1 MIDQITIDKIKDAA
15 NVKDVLE
22 DFGYELKKKG
32 TKYHCLCP
40 FHDDH
45 NLGSFVVNPVKGTY
59 ACYSCGARGNS
70 IDFLM
75 NHEHFTYVKALQY
88 LGKKYDIDIEGAD
101 TIQVRKA
108 PPRPATPPREKLVLP
123 SRLVTQSMKNVN
135 DTPFVKWLRSL
146 PWDAPQR
153 ARIDEVL
160 WLYCVGRDKKGWS
173 LFWEIDDQKQV
184 LNGKLMKYRPDGHRD
199 KGEEDI
205 ACGRKPYTADWVHS
219 RLKRKKNPTDP
230 WPNPELFNP
239 DKQEE
244 HYTFFGMHLLDR
256 YPKATINV
264 VESEKTA
271 IICAIA
277 YGSLDYN
284 LWMACGGKTMLSN
297 ERMEPLFSRHRHV
310 VLYPDTDG
318 IDDWSEWI
326 KLLNQPDL
334 TIQREFFTRYY
345 KPELDG
351 PKADIADILIRWMCE
366 SSEGRPHYTHKDVQ
380 TVADIII
387 TTPALEQLID
397 RNDVPGAIAEGEP
410 FYTLT
415 PLQQRLRDAIESK
428 KKKLNLE
435 ITNEPE

>member
-15 NVKDVLE
+15 NVKDILE
-22 DFGYELKKKG
+22 DFGFELKKKG

-75 NHEHFTYVKALQY
+75 NHEHFTYIKALQY
-88 LGKKYDIDIEGAD
+88 LGKKYGIDIEGAD

-108 PPRPATPPREKLVLP
+108 PPRPAVPPREKLVLP
-123 SRLVTQSMKNVN
+123 SRLVAQSMKNVN

-160 WLYCVGRDKKGWS
+160 WLYCVGADPNGWS
-173 LFWEIDDQKQV
+173 VFWQVNEQKQV

-199 KGEEDI
+199 KGEDDV
-205 ACGRKPYTADWVHS
+205 ARGRKPYTTDWVHS
-219 RLKRKKNPTDP
+219 RLKRKKNANDP

-256 YPKATINV
+256 YPKATVNV

-318 IDDWSEWI
+318 IDDWAEWI

-366 SSEGRPHYTHKDVQ
+366 SNEGRPHYTHKEVQ

-387 TTPALEQLID
+387 ATPALEQLID
-397 RNDVPGAIAEGEP
+397 RNQVPGAIAEGEP

-415 PLQQRLRDAIESK
+415 PLQQQLRDAIESN
-428 KKKLNLE
+428 KKKLYSN
-435 ITNEPE
+435 PDGK

>member
-22 DFGYELKKKG
+22 DFGFELKKKG

-88 LGKKYDIDIEGAD
+88 LGKKYDIDVEGAD

-108 PPRPATPPREKLVLP
+108 PPRPAVTPREKLVLP
-123 SRLVTQSMKNVN
+123 SRLVAQSMKNVN
-135 DTPFVKWLRSL
+135 DTPFIKWLRSL

-160 WLYCVGRDKKGWS
+160 WLYCVGRDKRGWS

-205 ACGRKPYTADWVHS
+205 ARGRKPYTADWVHS

-284 LWMACGGKTMLSN
+284 LWMACGGKTWLSN

-318 IDDWSEWI
+318 MDDWAEWI

-334 TIQREFFTRYY
+334 NIQREFFTRYY

-351 PKADIADILIRWMCE
+351 PKADIADILIRWMTE
-366 SSEGRPHYTHKDVQ
+366 SHEGRPHYTHKEVQ

-387 TTPALEQLID
+387 ATPALEQLID
-397 RNDVPGAIAEGEP
+397 RNQMPGAIAEGEP

-415 PLQQRLRDAIESK
+415 PLQQQLHDAIENK
-428 KKKLNLE
+428 KKKLYSNPDG
-435 ITNEPE
+435 NE

>member
-15 NVKDVLE
+15 NVKDILE
-22 DFGYELKKKG
+22 DFGFELKKKG

-75 NHEHFTYVKALQY
+75 NHEHFTYIKALQY
-88 LGKKYDIDIEGAD
+88 LGKKYGIDIEGAD

-108 PPRPATPPREKLVLP
+108 PPRPAVPPREKLVLP
-123 SRLVTQSMKNVN
+123 SRLVAQSMKNVN

-160 WLYCVGRDKKGWS
+160 WLYCVGADPNGWS
-173 LFWEIDDQKQV
+173 VFWQVNEQKQV

-199 KGEEDI
+199 KGEDDI
-205 ACGRKPYTADWVHS
+205 ARGRKPYTTDWVHS
-219 RLKRKKNPTDP
+219 RLKRKKSPTDP

-256 YPKATINV
+256 YPKSTVNV

-318 IDDWSEWI
+318 MDDWAEWI

-334 TIQREFFTRYY
+334 TIQREFFTKYY

-351 PKADIADILIRWMCE
+351 TKADIADILIRWMTE
-366 SSEGRPHYTHKDVQ
+366 SHEGRPHYTHKEVQ
-380 TVADIII
+380 TVTDIII
-387 TTPALEQLID
+387 STPALEQLID
-397 RNDVPGAIAEGEP
+397 RNQMPGAIAEGEP

-428 KKKLNLE
+428 KKKLYD
-435 ITNEPE
+435 

>member
-15 NVKDVLE
+15 NVKDILE

-32 TKYHCLCP
+32 TKYDCLCP

-45 NLGSFVVNPVKGTY
+45 NLGSFKVNPVKGTY
-59 ACYSCGARGNS
+59 ACYSCGAYGNS

-75 NHEHFTYVKALQY
+75 HHEHFTYVKALQY
-88 LGKKYDIDIEGAD
+88 LGKKYGIYIEGAD

-108 PPRPATPPREKLVLP
+108 PPRPPVPPREKLVLP
-123 SRLVTQSMKNVN
+123 SRLVAQSMKNVN

-153 ARIDEVL
+153 ARIDQVL
-160 WLYCVGRDKKGWS
+160 WLYCVGADPNGWS
-173 LFWEIDDQKQV
+173 VFWQVNEQKQV

-199 KGEEDI
+199 KGEDDV
-205 ACGRKPYTADWVHS
+205 ARGRKPYTTDWVHS

-230 WPNPELFNP
+230 WPHPELFNP

-277 YGSLDYN
+277 YGSLEYN

-297 ERMEPLFSRHRHV
+297 DRMEPLFSRHRHV

-318 IDDWSEWI
+318 IDDWAEWI

-366 SSEGRPHYTHKDVQ
+366 TNEGRPHYTHKEVQ

-387 TTPALEQLID
+387 ATPALEQLID
-397 RNDVPGAIAEGEP
+397 RNQVPGAIAEGEP

-415 PLQQRLRDAIESK
+415 PLQQQLRDAIESN
-428 KKKLNLE
+428 KKKLYSKPDG
-435 ITNEPE
+435 NE

>member
-15 NVKDVLE
+15 NVKDILE

-32 TKYHCLCP
+32 TKYDCLCP

-45 NLGSFVVNPVKGTY
+45 NLGSFKVNPVKGTY
-59 ACYSCGARGNS
+59 ACYSCGAYGNS

-75 NHEHFTYVKALQY
+75 HHEHFTYIKALQY
-88 LGKKYDIDIEGAD
+88 LGKKYGIDIEGAD

-108 PPRPATPPREKLVLP
+108 PPRPAVPPREKLVLP
-123 SRLVTQSMKNVN
+123 SRLVAQSMKNVN

-153 ARIDEVL
+153 ARIDQVL
-160 WLYCVGRDKKGWS
+160 WLYCVGADPNGWS
-173 LFWEIDDQKQV
+173 VFWQVNEQKQV

-205 ACGRKPYTADWVHS
+205 ARGRKPYTTDWVHS

-318 IDDWSEWI
+318 MDDWAEWI

-334 TIQREFFTRYY
+334 TIQREFFTKYY

-351 PKADIADILIRWMCE
+351 PKADIADILIRWMTE
-366 SSEGRPHYTHKDVQ
+366 SHEGRPHYTHKEVQ
-380 TVADIII
+380 TVTDIII
-387 TTPALEQLID
+387 STPALEQLID
-397 RNDVPGAIAEGEP
+397 RNQVPGAIADGEP

-415 PLQQRLRDAIESK
+415 PLQQQLRDAIESK
-428 KKKLNLE
+428 KKKLY
-435 ITNEPE
+435 T

>member
-15 NVKDVLE
+15 NVKDILE
-22 DFGYELKKKG
+22 DFGFELKKKG

-75 NHEHFTYVKALQY
+75 NHEHFTYIKALQY
-88 LGKKYDIDIEGAD
+88 LGKKYGIDIEGAD

-108 PPRPATPPREKLVLP
+108 PPRPAVPPREKLVLP
-123 SRLVTQSMKNVN
+123 SRLVAQSMKNVN

-160 WLYCVGRDKKGWS
+160 WLYCVGRDKQGWS

-205 ACGRKPYTADWVHS
+205 ARGRKPYTADWVHS
-219 RLKRKKNPTDP
+219 RLKRKKNPADP
-230 WPNPELFNP
+230 WPNPEIFNP

-256 YPKATINV
+256 FPKATVNV

-271 IICAIA
+271 IVCAIA

-297 ERMEPLFSRHRHV
+297 ERMEPLFSQHRHV

-318 IDDWSEWI
+318 MDDWAEWI

-351 PKADIADILIRWMCE
+351 PKADIADILIRWMIE
-366 SSEGRPHYTHKDVQ
+366 SNEGRPHYTHKDVQ

-387 TTPALEQLID
+387 ATPAFEQLID
-397 RNDVPGAIAEGEP
+397 RNQVPGAIAEGEP

-435 ITNEPE
+435 IDNGE

>member
-1 MIDQITIDKIKDAA
+1 MIDQITIDKIKEAA

-75 NHEHFTYVKALQY
+75 NHEHFTYIKALQY

-108 PPRPATPPREKLVLP
+108 PPRPAVPPREKLVLP
-123 SRLVTQSMKNVN
+123 SRLVTQSMKNIN

-160 WLYCVGRDKKGWS
+160 WLYCVGRDKQGWS

-205 ACGRKPYTADWVHS
+205 ARGRKPYTADWVHS
-219 RLKRKKNPTDP
+219 RLKRKKKPTDP

-256 YPKATINV
+256 FPKATVNV

-271 IICAIA
+271 IVCAIA

-297 ERMEPLFSRHRHV
+297 ERMEPLFSQHRHV

-318 IDDWSEWI
+318 MDDWAEWI

-351 PKADIADILIRWMCE
+351 PKADIADILIRWMIE
-366 SSEGRPHYTHKDVQ
+366 SNEGRPHYTHKDVQ

-387 TTPALEQLID
+387 ATPALEQLID
-397 RNDVPGAIAEGEP
+397 RNQVPGAIADGEP

-415 PLQQRLRDAIESK
+415 PLQQQLRDAIENK
-428 KKKLNLE
+428 KKKLY
-435 ITNEPE
+435 TNPDGTE

>member
-15 NVKDVLE
+15 NVKDILE

-32 TKYHCLCP
+32 TKYDCLCP

-45 NLGSFVVNPVKGTY
+45 NLGSFKVNPVKGTY
-59 ACYSCGARGNS
+59 ACYSCGAYGNS

-75 NHEHFTYVKALQY
+75 HHEHFTYVKALQY
-88 LGKKYDIDIEGAD
+88 LGKKYGIDIEGAD

-108 PPRPATPPREKLVLP
+108 PPRPPVPPREKLVLP
-123 SRLVTQSMKNVN
+123 SRLVAQSMKNVN

-160 WLYCVGRDKKGWS
+160 WLYCVGRDRQGWS

-184 LNGKLMKYRPDGHRD
+184 LNGKLMKYRTDGHRD
-199 KGEEDI
+199 KGEEDV
-205 ACGRKPYTADWVHS
+205 ARGRKPYTTDWVAS
-219 RLKRKKNPTDP
+219 RLKRKKKPTDP
-230 WPNPELFNP
+230 LPHPELFDP

-244 HYTFFGMHLLDR
+244 HYTFFGMHLLNR

-277 YGSLDYN
+277 YGALEYN
-284 LWMACGGKTMLSN
+284 LWMACGGKTALSS
-297 ERMEPLFSRHRHV
+297 ERMEPLFSQHRHV

-318 IDDWSEWI
+318 IDDWAEWI

-351 PKADIADILIRWMCE
+351 AKADIADILIRWMRE

-387 TTPALEQLID
+387 ATPALEQLID
-397 RNDVPGAIAEGEP
+397 RNQVPGAIAEGEP

-415 PLQQRLRDAIESK
+415 PLQQQLRDAIESN
-428 KKKLNLE
+428 KKKLY
-435 ITNEPE
+435 TNTNGK

>member
-45 NLGSFVVNPVKGTY
+45 HLGSFVVNPIKGTY
-59 ACYSCGARGNS
+59 ACYSCGAMGNS

-75 NHEHFTYVKALQY
+75 NHEHYTYVKALQY
-88 LGKKYDIDIEGAD
+88 LGKKYDIAIEGAD

-108 PPRPATPPREKLVLP
+108 PPRPAVPPLEKLVLP
-123 SRLVTQSMKNVN
+123 SRLVAQSMKNVN

-160 WLYCVGRDKKGWS
+160 WLYCVGRDKRGWS
-173 LFWEIDDQKQV
+173 LFWQINDQKQV
-184 LNGKLMKYRPDGHRD
+184 LNGKLMKYKPDGHRD
-199 KGEEDI
+199 KGEDDV
-205 ACGRKPYTADWVHS
+205 ARGRKPYTTDWVHS
-219 RLKRKKNPTDP
+219 RLKRKKQPTDP

-244 HYTFFGMHLLDR
+244 QYTFFGMHLLNR

-297 ERMEPLFSRHRHV
+297 ERMEPLFSQHRHV

-318 IDDWSEWI
+318 IDDWAEWI

-366 SSEGRPHYTHKDVQ
+366 SNEGRPHYTHKEVK

-387 TTPALEQLID
+387 ATPALEQLID
-397 RNDVPGAIAEGEP
+397 RNQMPGAIADGEP
-410 FYTLT
+410 FYILT
-415 PLQQRLRDAIESK
+415 PLQQQLHDAIENK
-428 KKKLNLE
+428 KKQYDKY
-435 ITNEPE
+435 

>member
-1 MIDQITIDKIKDAA
+1 
-15 NVKDVLE
+15 
-22 DFGYELKKKG
+22 
-32 TKYHCLCP
+32 
-40 FHDDH
+40 
-45 NLGSFVVNPVKGTY
+45 
-59 ACYSCGARGNS
+59 
-70 IDFLM
+70 M

-88 LGKKYDIDIEGAD
+88 LGKKYGIDIEGAD

-108 PPRPATPPREKLVLP
+108 PPRPAVPPRKKLVLP
-123 SRLVTQSMKNVN
+123 SRLVAQSMKQVN

-160 WLYCVGRDKKGWS
+160 WLYCVGRDKRGWS
-173 LFWEIDDQKQV
+173 LFWQINDQKQV

-199 KGEEDI
+199 KGEDDI
-205 ACGRKPYTADWVHS
+205 ARGRQPYTTDWVHS
-219 RLKRKKNPTDP
+219 RLKRKKKPTDP
-230 WPNPELFNP
+230 WPHPELFNP
-239 DKQEE
+239 DEQEE
-244 HYTFFGMHLLDR
+244 QYTFFGMHLLNR

-271 IICAIA
+271 IVCAIA
-277 YGSLDYN
+277 YGAPEYN
-284 LWMACGGKTMLSN
+284 LWMACGGKSMLSN
-297 ERMEPLFSRHRHV
+297 DRMEPLFSQHRRV
-310 VLYPDTDG
+310 LLYPDTDG
-318 IDDWSEWI
+318 IDDWAEWI

-366 SSEGRPHYTHKDVQ
+366 SNEGRPHYTHKEVQ

-387 TTPALEQLID
+387 ATPALEQLID
-397 RNDVPGAIAEGEP
+397 RNQLPGALAEGEP

-415 PLQQRLRDAIESK
+415 PLQQQLRDAIESK
-428 KKKLNLE
+428 KKKLYSKTLE
-435 ITNEPE
+435 PNGE

>member
-1 MIDQITIDKIKDAA
+1 MIDQITIDKIKEAA

-22 DFGYELKKKG
+22 DFGYDLKKKG

-45 NLGSFVVNPVKGTY
+45 HLGSFVVNPVKGTY

-75 NHEHFTYVKALQY
+75 HHEHYTYVKALQY
-88 LGKKYDIDIEGAD
+88 LGKKYGIDIEGAD
-101 TIQVRKA
+101 GIEVRKA
-108 PPRPATPPREKLVLP
+108 PPRPDTPPLDTLVLP
-123 SRLVTQSMKNVN
+123 SRLVAQSMKNVN

-160 WLYCVGRDKKGWS
+160 WLYCVGRDKQGWS
-173 LFWEIDDQKQV
+173 LFWEIDDQKRV
-184 LNGKLMKYRPDGHRD
+184 LNGKLMKYKPDGHRD
-199 KGEEDI
+199 KGEDDV
-205 ACGRKPYTADWVHS
+205 ARGRRPYTTDWVAS
-219 RLKRKKNPTDP
+219 RLKRKKLKTDP
-230 WPNPELFNP
+230 WPHPELFDP
-239 DKQEE
+239 DRQDE

-271 IICAIA
+271 IVCAIA
-277 YGSLDYN
+277 YGSLEYN
-284 LWMACGGKTMLSN
+284 LWMACGGKTALSS
-297 ERMEPLFSRHRHV
+297 ERMEPLFSKHRRV
-310 VLYPDTDG
+310 VLYPDSDG
-318 IDDWSEWI
+318 MDDWAEWI

-345 KPELDG
+345 KPEFDG
-351 PKADIADILIRWMCE
+351 PKADIADILIRWMTE
-366 SSEGRPHYTHKDVQ
+366 SHEGRPHYTHKEVQ

-387 TTPALEQLID
+387 ATPALEQLID
-397 RNDVPGAIAEGEP
+397 RNQVPGAIADGEP

-428 KKKLNLE
+428 KKKLY
-435 ITNEPE
+435 T

>member
-1 MIDQITIDKIKDAA
+1 MIDQITIDKIKEAA

-22 DFGYELKKKG
+22 DFGYDLKKKG

-40 FHDDH
+40 FHDDRH
-45 NLGSFVVNPVKGTY
+45 LGSFVVNPVKGTY

-75 NHEHFTYVKALQY
+75 HHEHYTYVKALQY
-88 LGKKYDIDIEGAD
+88 LGKKYGIDIEGAD
-101 TIQVRKA
+101 GIEVRKA
-108 PPRPATPPREKLVLP
+108 PPRLTTPPLDTLVLP
-123 SRLVTQSMKNVN
+123 SRLVAQSMKNVN

-160 WLYCVGRDKKGWS
+160 WLYCVGRDKQGWS
-173 LFWEIDDQKQV
+173 LFWQIDDQKLV
-184 LNGKLMKYRPDGHRD
+184 LNGKLMKYKSDGHRD
-199 KGEEDI
+199 KGEDDV
-205 ACGRKPYTADWVHS
+205 ARGRRPYTTDWVAS
-219 RLKRKKNPTDP
+219 RLKRKKLKTDP
-230 WPNPELFNP
+230 WPHPELFDP
-239 DKQEE
+239 DHQEE

-277 YGSLDYN
+277 YGSLEYN
-284 LWMACGGKTMLSN
+284 LWMACGGKTALSS
-297 ERMEPLFSRHRHV
+297 ERMEPLFSRHRRV
-310 VLYPDTDG
+310 VLYPDSDG
-318 IDDWSEWI
+318 MDDWAEWI

-351 PKADIADILIRWMCE
+351 PKADIADILIRWMTE
-366 SSEGRPHYTHKDVQ
+366 SHEGRPHYTHKEVQ

-387 TTPALEQLID
+387 ATPALEQLID
-397 RNDVPGAIAEGEP
+397 RNQVPGAIADGEP

-428 KKKLNLE
+428 KKKLY
-435 ITNEPE
+435 T

>member
-32 TKYHCLCP
+32 TKYQCLCP

-45 NLGSFVVNPVKGTY
+45 HLGSFVVNPVKGTY
-59 ACYSCGARGNS
+59 ACYSCGAYGNS

-75 NHEHFTYVKALQY
+75 HHEHYTYVKALQY
-88 LGKKYDIDIEGAD
+88 LGKKYGIDIEGAD
-101 TIQVRKA
+101 GIEVRKA
-108 PPRPATPPREKLVLP
+108 PPRPATPPLDTLVLP
-123 SRLVTQSMKNVN
+123 SHLVAQSMKNVN

-160 WLYCVGRDKKGWS
+160 WLYCVGRDKQGWS
-173 LFWEIDDQKQV
+173 LFWEIDDQKRV
-184 LNGKLMKYRPDGHRD
+184 LNGKLMKYKPDGHRD
-199 KGEEDI
+199 KGEEDV
-205 ACGRKPYTADWVHS
+205 ARGRRPYTTDWVAS
-219 RLKRKKNPTDP
+219 RLKRKKKPTDP
-230 WPNPELFNP
+230 WPHPELFDP
-239 DKQEE
+239 DRQEE

-271 IICAIA
+271 IVCAIA
-277 YGSLDYN
+277 YGSLEYN
-284 LWMACGGKTMLSN
+284 LWMACGGKTALSS
-297 ERMEPLFSRHRHV
+297 ERMEPLFSKHRRV
-310 VLYPDTDG
+310 VLYPDSDG
-318 IDDWSEWI
+318 MDDWAEWI

-351 PKADIADILIRWMCE
+351 PKADIADILIRWMNE
-366 SSEGRPHYTHKDVQ
+366 SHEGRPHYTHKEVQ

-387 TTPALEQLID
+387 ATPALEQLID
-397 RNDVPGAIAEGEP
+397 RNQVPGAIADGEP

-428 KKKLNLE
+428 KKKLY
-435 ITNEPE
+435 T

>member
-15 NVKDVLE
+15 NVKDILE

-32 TKYHCLCP
+32 TKYDCLCP

-45 NLGSFVVNPVKGTY
+45 NLGSFKVNPVKGTY
-59 ACYSCGARGNS
+59 ACYSCGAYGNS

-75 NHEHFTYVKALQY
+75 HHEHFTYIKALQY
-88 LGKKYDIDIEGAD
+88 LGKKYGIDIEGAD

-108 PPRPATPPREKLVLP
+108 PPRPAVPPREKLVLP
-123 SRLVTQSMKNVN
+123 SRLVAQSMKNVN

-153 ARIDEVL
+153 ARIDQVL
-160 WLYCVGRDKKGWS
+160 WLYCVGADPNGWS
-173 LFWEIDDQKQV
+173 VFWQVNEQKQV

-199 KGEEDI
+199 KGEDDI
-205 ACGRKPYTADWVHS
+205 ARGRKPYTTDWVHS
-219 RLKRKKNPTDP
+219 RLKRKKSPNDP

-256 YPKATINV
+256 YHKATVNV

-318 IDDWSEWI
+318 IDDWAEWI

-334 TIQREFFTRYY
+334 TIQREFFTKYY

-351 PKADIADILIRWMCE
+351 PKADIADILIRWMTE
-366 SSEGRPHYTHKDVQ
+366 SHEGRPHYTHKEVQ
-380 TVADIII
+380 TVTDIII
-387 TTPALEQLID
+387 ATPALEQLID
-397 RNDVPGAIAEGEP
+397 RNQVPGAIAEGEP

-428 KKKLNLE
+428 KKKLYD
-435 ITNEPE
+435 

>member
-15 NVKDVLE
+15 NVKDILE
-22 DFGYELKKKG
+22 DFGFELKKKG

-75 NHEHFTYVKALQY
+75 NHEHFTYIKALQY
-88 LGKKYDIDIEGAD
+88 LGKKYGIDIEGAD

-108 PPRPATPPREKLVLP
+108 PPRPAVPPREKLVLP
-123 SRLVTQSMKNVN
+123 SRLVAQSMKNVN

-160 WLYCVGRDKKGWS
+160 WLYCVGADPNGWS
-173 LFWEIDDQKQV
+173 VFWQVNEQKQV

-199 KGEEDI
+199 KGEDDI
-205 ACGRKPYTADWVHS
+205 ARGRKPYTTDWVHS
-219 RLKRKKNPTDP
+219 RLKRKKSPNDP

-256 YPKATINV
+256 YPKSTVNV

-318 IDDWSEWI
+318 MDDWAEWI

-351 PKADIADILIRWMCE
+351 PKADIADILIRWMTE
-366 SSEGRPHYTHKDVQ
+366 SHEGRPHYTHKEVQ
-380 TVADIII
+380 TVTDIII
-387 TTPALEQLID
+387 ATPALEQLID
-397 RNDVPGAIAEGEP
+397 RNQVPGAIAEGEP

-428 KKKLNLE
+428 KKKLYD
-435 ITNEPE
+435 

>member
-22 DFGYELKKKG
+22 DFGFELKKKG

-88 LGKKYDIDIEGAD
+88 LGKKYDIDVEGAD

-108 PPRPATPPREKLVLP
+108 PPRPAVPPREKLVLP
-123 SRLVTQSMKNVN
+123 SRLVAQSMKNVN
-135 DTPFVKWLRSL
+135 DTPFIKWLRSL

-160 WLYCVGRDKKGWS
+160 WLYCVGRDKRGWS

-205 ACGRKPYTADWVHS
+205 ARGRKPYTADWVHS

-284 LWMACGGKTMLSN
+284 LWMACGGKTWLSN

-318 IDDWSEWI
+318 MDDWAEWI

-334 TIQREFFTRYY
+334 NIQREFFTRYY

-351 PKADIADILIRWMCE
+351 PKADIADILIRWMTE
-366 SSEGRPHYTHKDVQ
+366 SHEGRPHYTHKEVQ

-387 TTPALEQLID
+387 ATPALEQLID
-397 RNDVPGAIAEGEP
+397 RNQMPGAIAEGEP

-415 PLQQRLRDAIESK
+415 PLQQQLHDAIENK
-428 KKKLNLE
+428 KKKLYSNPDG
-435 ITNEPE
+435 NE